1 MAGIWELH
9 YLATFG
15 KKNIPKHEANTNLL
29 TMKTNNV
36 INLTCVSQ
44 LFALDT
50 KKTMIQIGFN

>member
-50 KKTMIQIGFN
+50 KKKQ